1 MNGCIINEW
10 KVGFILLYVNFFCF
24 FGVYFLEYYD
34 FIINY
39 KIKKKFFK
47 MIKRIVI
54 MVIGWCYVGNFCCYS
69 FNFFYKVV
77 VYLW

>member
-1 MNGCIINEW
+1 
-10 KVGFILLYVNFFCF
+10 
-24 FGVYFLEYYD
+24 
-34 FIINY
+34 
-39 KIKKKFFK
+39 

-77 VYLW
+77 VYFDKRIIGDGKFKEIN